1 MHINFKNEVKRGCS
15 VVSDSAIPFTVALQA
30 PLSMAFSRQEYWSGL
45 PCPSPGDLPDPGIK
59 LASPAAPTLQA
70 NSLWRSHW
78 GSPIFPHSTPNSLAN
93 IISSILLI
101 LNQTILHEFYFDH
114 FNHYH
119 DSPEPLLSSL
129 PVTYLILC

>member
-1 MHINFKNEVKRGCS
+1 MLSHFSCVQLF
-15 VVSDSAIPFTVALQA
+15 ATLWTVACQA
-30 PLSMAFSRQEYWSGL
+30 ALCMGFLRQEYWSGL

-59 LASPAAPTLQA
+59 LAPPAAPTLQA